1 MKKLVLMM
9 LVLSITALFAGVTKN
24 VSFHVTDIN
33 GDEFDFSAAP
43 YDNITFTVWNTAHPA
58 EIFHETDPGAFHT
71 DFANPN
77 PGDGPSAV
85 TCQIGAFAT
94 AWADNDTFTFWVRDE
109 TAGVGGY
116 LDGQGTTDPVINDGA
131 VHYDGWS
138 GAIGGS
144 QAAIQPIVA
153 SGIDSNMP
161 LETSL
166 EQNYPN
172 PFNPTTTINFSI
184 VEAGNVSMNVY
195 NFSGQLVRSL
205 VNGQMN
211 AGMHTANFDASNLS
225 AGVYYYTLEA
235 NNMTMTNKMILV
247 K

>member
-1 MKKLVLMM
+1 
-9 LVLSITALFAGVTKN
+9 
-24 VSFHVTDIN
+24 
-33 GDEFDFSAAP
+33 
-43 YDNITFTVWNTAHPA
+43 
-58 EIFHETDPGAFHT
+58 DPGAFHT